1 MNGSGILLDTN
12 GVIHFLEATM
22 PPAGLAALKDRA
34 FHLSFISEIELR
46 SLKPDRPESLDRTLA
61 FLAHCARHGLSES
74 LKDQAVR
81 LRIDYGLKTPDA
93 LIVAT
98 AIVKNLPFLTG
109 DKGLRH
115 LDHEIDILFVQYP

>member
-12 GVIHFLEATM
+12 GVIHFLDATM

-46 SLKPDRPESLDRTLA
+46 SLKPDRPESRDRTRA

-93 LIVAT
+93 IIAAT